1 MSMINGIN
9 PFIILIDKDGD
20 VIDTMSAESV
30 IDDVFAVLR
39 HLNKEYPDYAP
50 HFALE
55 WQDGCF
61 KRVED
66 YSPDSSTTRAINSIK
81 VKLQDREQRL
91 KELGFEDLT
100 EEQKDNIQLG
110 RNLT

>member
-1 MSMINGIN
+1 MINGIN
-9 PFIILIDKDGD
+9 PFIILVDKDGD
-20 VIDTMSAESV
+20 VIDTMSAKSV

-55 WQDGCF
+55 WQDGYF

-66 YSPDSSTTRAINSIK
+66 YSPTSSATRAINSIK
-81 VKLQDREQRL
+81 VKLLPKRQIYLQQLANATNTARL
-91 KELGFEDLT
+91 
-100 EEQKDNIQLG
+100 
-110 RNLT
+110 